1 MTPAAREAL
10 MLAAALIVGTP
21 IASSATP
28 RQESQT
34 ASRPWVAQVVDEI
47 MKSGRLPA
55 SINTGT
61 PRATLRELILAVDQ
75 ETYLKPR
82 SSDGFANGS
91 AALQSLL
98 NLHGPL
104 VDGAPE
110 GMVHAM
116 LSLWNENFRDPMKR
130 GIPQQTAF
138 DVIAADGPVHAVRR
152 LKELPSNFADAYA
165 TDLAGWVGSRI
176 LPAPLQQSRR
186 PISGWDDE
194 GELRGV
200 LEAIGDWGVDRC
212 EDFARIEDLP
222 RKYEGSIVGVV
233 GALGLI
239 AAMAEPTPVLR
250 VEAARS
256 MNRIY
261 QALDR
266 ATTRLESKQ
275 PIRAY
280 GFLPSMLSL
289 AAISNAPAGTGL
301 EPDAIDAIVQ
311 SMPKV
316 AQLSD
321 ERIDERILA
330 AIISA
335 LESSSAD
342 ICRFASAPD
351 LPERPV
357 APNFKQ
363 RCTELAEGCVALI
376 ERISRIPSDHAAWT
390 PRNRLAWAGACVRA
404 IDPTRNEGCEPISKA
419 WAAAD
424 AALPAGWVA
433 EAKLAAEKREATLEE
448 RRKERESQRV
458 AWRKQWDERWP
469 APTKA
474 SPAAQDASP

>member
-1 MTPAAREAL
+1 MQIVHLLVVTLAIARTPSDG
-10 MLAAALIVGTP
+10 MWVQVG
-21 IASSATP
+21 
-28 RQESQT
+28 
-34 ASRPWVAQVVDEI
+34 QVVDESSRARLVDAI
-47 MKSGRLPA
+47 MSSGRLPDEIEAGA
-55 SINTGT
+55 SKKLLRMLIEDVD
-61 PRATLRELILAVDQ
+61 RATF
-75 ETYLKPR
+75 LKPQTER
-82 SSDGFANGS
+82 GLENGS
-91 AALQSLL
+91 AALNALI
-98 NLHGPL
+98 NLHGTLP
-104 VDGAPE
+104 DGAPP
-110 GMVHAM
+110 GLLHFM
-116 LSLWNENFRDPMKR
+116 LYQWDGTTRDPSQP
-130 GIPQQTAF
+130 GLTQGAAL

-194 GELRGV
+194 GELREV

-404 IDPTRNEGCEPISKA
+404 IDPTRNESCEPISKA

-448 RRKERESQRV
+448 RRKARESQRA